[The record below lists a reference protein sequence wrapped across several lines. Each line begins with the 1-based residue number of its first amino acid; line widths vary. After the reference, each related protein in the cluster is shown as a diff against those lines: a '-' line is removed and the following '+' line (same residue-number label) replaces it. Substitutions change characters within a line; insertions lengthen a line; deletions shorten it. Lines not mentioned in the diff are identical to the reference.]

1 MELNIDCDCVQL
13 GLLKFGS
20 EPKFEPELLRTGP
33 KFSSKFSEM
42 PEPNFF

>member
-1 MELNIDCDCVQL
+1 MEICGIKYRLRLCAIRAAEVWL
-13 GLLKFGS
+13 
-20 EPKFEPELLRTGP
+20 FELELLRTGP